1 MPKSVKKG
9 LTLRDRGQ
17 TPWYRLAVAAWLT
30 VAASFAQAAD
40 AGHYLGALTWPE
52 AEREL
57 ASTPV
62 VVLPFAAGAKEHG
75 HHLPMNSDAVMMRFL
90 TDAAVHER
98 DVLIAPPVLHGW
110 FPAFRE
116 YPGTEVAD
124 PTVFQNYLQ
133 QVAESLVR
141 HGAKRIIFLNTG
153 IQNAT
158 GLPISIVAREIRAQ
172 YGVPTL
178 VVSWDHLET
187 EDATGLQSQLKGG
200 HADEIETAIQLYL
213 QQQAVQM
220 DKATVDYR
228 EANRRSSVGYQP
240 GGFSRQEGHPHFSAA
255 GNFGDATLAKAELG
269 GQVLAVMRR
278 NWFKAID
285 EFSAVPLV
293 PTAQASKANTG
304 VAQ

>member
-1 MPKSVKKG
+1 MPM
-9 LTLRDRGQ
+9 
-17 TPWYRLAVAAWLT
+17 RLGFRVPLDKAVRCWLAAVGFGIVST
-30 VAASFAQAAD
+30 CAHAAD
-40 AGHYLGALTWPE
+40 AGHYLGDLTWPE

-57 ASTPV
+57 ASSPV

-90 TDAAVHER
+90 TDTAVSER

-172 YGVPTL
+172 HGVPTL

-187 EDATGLQSQLKGG
+187 EDATGLQSQRKGG

-213 QQQAVQM
+213 QQQAVHM
-220 DKATVDYR
+220 DQATVDYR
-228 EANRRSSVGYQP
+228 EANKRSSVGYQP
-240 GGFSRQEGHPHFSAA
+240 GGFSRQEGHPHYSVA
-255 GNFGDATLAKAELG
+255 GNFGDATLAKAKLG
-269 GQVLAVMRR
+269 EQVLGIMRN

-285 EFSAVPLV
+285 EFSLVPLA
-293 PTAQASKANTG
+293 PES
-304 VAQ
+304 VAKKSSVGGGQ